1 MTKVMGDDI
10 NQCYSLLFTA
20 EGELRN
26 GCQIKALLCFE
37 NCRKLALSSIEA
49 NPIYVHCLF
58 RAARKESQLL
68 RGLGLEIRAYKR
80 LKTLSS
86 RVKNPMLCLDVF
98 FVYVQLYDL
107 SLLHEPKLSEDY
119 FYKMNDIADFLNKEA

>member
-1 MTKVMGDDI
+1 MTKVMGEDI

-26 GCQIKALLCFE
+26 GCPVKALLCFE
-37 NCRKLALSSIEA
+37 NCRKLALSFIKVS
-49 NPIYVHCLF
+49 PVYVHCLF

-68 RGLGLEIRAYKR
+68 RFLGMDVRAYKR
-80 LKTLSS
+80 LKVLS
-86 RVKNPMLCLDVF
+86 RKVQDPVFCLDVF

-107 SLLHEPKLSEDY
+107 SLLHDPKLSVMY
-119 FYKMNDIADFLNKEA
+119 FDKMNAIAECLNKA